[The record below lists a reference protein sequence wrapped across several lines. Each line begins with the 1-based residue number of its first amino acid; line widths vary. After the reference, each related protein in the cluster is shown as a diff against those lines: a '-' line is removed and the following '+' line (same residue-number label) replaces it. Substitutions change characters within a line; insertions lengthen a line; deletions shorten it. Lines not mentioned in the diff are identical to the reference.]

1 MNDVINQIMP
11 YVISIVGVILGAVS
25 LWIGNKVNAFMEKNK
40 IYDALK
46 ANQLIVKASVEY
58 AEQVFQALDGQEK
71 FEMAKQKALE
81 IFNER
86 GITIG
91 DNELDALIEQAVIQF
106 KEGMKRDKKK
116 DTVKIE
122 PINVEAPST
131 NDYTIKLDESLYVN
145 GKKENLFEQRPFK

>member
-11 YVISIVGVILGAVS
+11 YIISIVGIILGAVS
-25 LWIGNKVNAFMEKNK
+25 LWVGNKVNAFMEKNK

-58 AEQVFQALDGQEK
+58 AEQVFQALDGKEK
-71 FEMAKQKALE
+71 FDIAKQKALE

-86 GITIG
+86 GIVIG
-91 DNELDALIEQAVIQF
+91 ENELDALIEQSVIQF

-116 DTVKIE
+116 ENK
-122 PINVEAPST
+122 VESLST
-131 NDYTIKLDESLYVN
+131 TNYTIELDESQYVN
-145 GKKENLFEQRPFK
+145 GEKADIEVTNFEQRPFK

>member
-11 YVISIVGVILGAVS
+11 YVISIVSIILGAVS

-71 FEMAKQKALE
+71 FNIAKQKALE

-86 GITIG
+86 GIVIG
-91 DNELDALIEQAVIQF
+91 ENELDALIEQSVIQF

-116 DTVKIE
+116 ENKVE
-122 PINVEAPST
+122 PLST
-131 NDYTIKLDESLYVN
+131 IDYTIKFDESQYVN
-145 GKKENLFEQRPFK
+145 GENSEVTNFEQRPFV

>member
-71 FEMAKQKALE
+71 FNIAKQKALE

-91 DNELDALIEQAVIQF
+91 ENELDALIEQSVIQF

-116 DTVKIE
+116 ENKVE
-122 PINVEAPST
+122 PLPTI
-131 NDYTIKLDESLYVN
+131 DYTIKFDESQYVN
-145 GKKENLFEQRPFK
+145 GENNEVTNFEQRPFI

>member
-71 FEMAKQKALE
+71 FNIAKQKALE

-91 DNELDALIEQAVIQF
+91 ENELDALIEQSVIQF
-106 KEGMKRDKKK
+106 KEGMKKDKSK
-116 DTVKIE
+116 
-122 PINVEAPST
+122 NVEPLST
-131 NDYTIKLDESLYVN
+131 IDYTIELDESQYVN
-145 GKKENLFEQRPFK
+145 GENNEVTHFEQRPFS